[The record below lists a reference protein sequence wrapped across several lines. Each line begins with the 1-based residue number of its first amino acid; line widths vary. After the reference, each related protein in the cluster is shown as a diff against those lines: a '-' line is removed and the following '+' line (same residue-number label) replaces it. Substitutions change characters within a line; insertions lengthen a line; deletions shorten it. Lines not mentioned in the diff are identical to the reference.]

1 MERKVNANIRVSFFV
16 IEEARETEKNTREGR
31 SRTTRKEVVG
41 CVQDVVGENKFL
53 VQFKD
58 G

>member
-1 MERKVNANIRVSFFV
+1 M
-16 IEEARETEKNTREGR
+16 IEEAREMEKNTREGR